1 MERNVITRRIQGD
14 LKQAL
19 KERDRIR
26 TNTLRMLISALKN
39 VELEERGELTEEREI
54 AVLAG
59 YVKRCRESIRE
70 FEQGGRTDLVEKE
83 KAEIDIVVQYLP
95 KQMGEEEIR
104 ETARSIIGE
113 IGASSP
119 RDMGRVMGE
128 MMKRVRGRADGGVV
142 RSIVIELLKEG

>member
-1 MERNVITRRIQGD
+1 MEMNSITRRIQDD
-14 LKQAL
+14 LKKAV
-19 KERDRIR
+19 KERDRVR

-39 VELEERGELTEEREI
+39 EELEERGELTEEREI

-83 KAEIDIVVQYLP
+83 KAEIDIVFQYLP
-95 KQMGEEEIR
+95 EQMGEEEIR
-104 ETARSIIGE
+104 ETARNIIGE
-113 IGASSP
+113 VGASSP

-128 MMKRVRGRADGGVV
+128 MMKRVRGRADGAVV
-142 RSIVIELLKEG
+142 KNIVLELLKEV